1 MSLDFVHPT
10 EELLEEYCFRRVPE
24 PALSVLE
31 EHLLVCEAC
40 QTEVAG
46 LDAYIAQL
54 KSALG
59 SGVLADGMP
68 SKTSP
73 SKRGSKVK
81 ARAVVQPWL
90 DLPIR
95 PLYPRLIGMGI
106 VAAGLLLA
114 GIWGW
119 QALPSRQLQM
129 ASVSPVVVE
138 LRALRGGVEAD
149 PVSIGDK
156 APAIETMAKGTTA
169 KETTAKETMAK
180 ETTAKETTAKETTGR
195 NRGRAGKPLELRV
208 DRTTLGD
215 LGEPRIQLVD
225 ASGGEV
231 WSGKLQVEAK
241 YLSAHLHSVLQAGG
255 YWVRL
260 YSGNGELVREFALQ
274 LD

>member
-1 MSLDFVHPT
+1 MEVISMDFVHPT

-40 QTEVAG
+40 QAEVAG

-54 KSALG
+54 KSALE
-59 SGVLADGMP
+59 SGVVADGMP
-68 SKTSP
+68 CKIGP
-73 SKRGSKVK
+73 SKLGLGSKSK
-81 ARAVVQPWL
+81 GDAGAAVQPWL
-90 DLPIR
+90 DLAIR
-95 PLYPRLIGMGI
+95 PVLPRLIGMGLV
-106 VAAGLLLA
+106 VAALVLA

-119 QALPSRQLQM
+119 QALPSQQLQM
-129 ASVSPVVVE
+129 ASMSPVVVE
-138 LRALRGGVEAD
+138 LRALRGGAEAD
-149 PVSIGDK
+149 PVSISDR
-156 APAIETMAKGTTA
+156 APAIETITKAMIAKATTD
-169 KETTAKETMAK
+169 KR
-180 ETTAKETTAKETTGR
+180 TTGR

-225 ASGGEV
+225 AAGGEV
-231 WSGKLQVEAK
+231 WAGKPQVEAE
-241 YLSAHLHSVLQAGG
+241 YLSAHLYSFLQAGA